1 MISTHEILEK
11 SRAAG
16 QRLPYNEAAVLF
28 AGAVR
33 LAAASDS
40 TLRGRLVRID
50 DAGGLHVE
58 GFDEQAP
65 EAEPAYL
72 APELL
77 SANAPDK
84 NDPKVQVYAAGVLG
98 YELLTG
104 RLAPPPGQAPGPELT
119 GPLGDVVRR
128 ALAVDRRERIEDLR
142 ELHEAVEEIQPRPPA
157 EGERNILSA
166 LRNRFSRPP
175 PEKEA
180 LAKLIDKLHQ
190 LEVQVAQ
197 LGKAQAR
204 LEASQR
210 ESSETIERFEVGQ
223 TRVDRAGRRRQSVVA
238 PAMAVAAFTAAA
250 ILAAAWAFGLLAI
263 PARLAPPFATNAPP
277 PPAPEPAE
285 VAPPARDAAVA
296 ETKPAPAGS
305 KRAAAEPTPVPA
317 EPKPV
322 PPEATPPPEA
332 KPVTPATA
340 EAGADEGSEAAA
352 AADNPNADA
361 GLAVGS
367 DAGTAQLAAAPTP
380 VSAPPP
386 PRRQAS
392 SRAAMLHALALSQV
406 RRGEDALEQ
415 GNADEALA
423 SFRAALE
430 NEPTIAVAF
439 RGLGMAYAMQ
449 GHDSEA
455 VQAYDKYLRLMPNA
469 LDAPGIRRSM
479 LDLKAR
485 ANAGAKK

>member
-1 MISTHEILEK
+1 MITTHEILEK

-77 SANAPDK
+77 SADAPDK

-142 ELHEAVEEIQPRPPA
+142 ELHEEVEEIQPRPPA

-166 LRNRFSRPP
+166 LRNRLSRPP

-190 LEVQVAQ
+190 LEAQVAQ

-277 PPAPEPAE
+277 RPAPEPAE

-296 ETKPAPAGS
+296 ETKPAPSGS
-305 KRAAAEPTPVPA
+305 KRAAAEPTPAPA
-317 EPKPV
+317 EPKPA
-322 PPEATPPPEA
+322 PAEATPSPEATA
-332 KPVTPATA
+332 ATPATA
-340 EAGADEGSEAAA
+340 EAGADAGSEAAA
-352 AADNPNADA
+352 DNANADA
-361 GLAVGS
+361 GLAVGT
-367 DAGTAQLAAAPTP
+367 DAGTAQPAAAPI
-380 VSAPPP
+380 APPP

-415 GNADEALA
+415 GNAGEALA